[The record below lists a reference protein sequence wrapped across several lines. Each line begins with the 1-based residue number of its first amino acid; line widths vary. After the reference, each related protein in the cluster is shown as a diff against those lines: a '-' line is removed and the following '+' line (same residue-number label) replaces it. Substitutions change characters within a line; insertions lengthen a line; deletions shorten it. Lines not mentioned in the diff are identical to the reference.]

1 MSPGPKSSCG
11 GDKKSKTFF
20 HGRKV
25 KVFHVSS
32 NSKGCST
39 ERVDPEF
46 SLESRTWEWNVSKG
60 RIHSTALWP
69 ESVFVPE
76 FLSII
81 GGSTVSQL
89 CITVPGMELRLH
101 HSQVI
106 ALEVSYVNCLS
117 LASLGIKS
125 RRNDGAI
132 EMNKGILMV
141 GTWEIHNKCY

>member
-1 MSPGPKSSCG
+1 MPKCKPFSSLPAKKTLKMCQNSVMSPGPKSSCG

-81 GGSTVSQL
+81 GGSTVS
-89 CITVPGMELRLH
+89 
-101 HSQVI
+101 
-106 ALEVSYVNCLS
+106 
-117 LASLGIKS
+117 
-125 RRNDGAI
+125 
-132 EMNKGILMV
+132 
-141 GTWEIHNKCY
+141 